1 MALTTIFEQLDQWV
15 TAENQSATAE
25 GFRPLPK
32 SIFKVVG
39 QAALLEAK
47 LKFNVAATVDVDV
60 LNNAKHEVVAKLSE
74 LLMAEGL
81 ELDPL
86 SNEIWMPPE
95 TQYIEIFKGDYVTAM
110 RAETEFIMV
119 SKALKALA
127 KNRVLL
133 RSYIANRPPLSF
145 FKMCEKYKVDLNAV
159 IEG

>member
-15 TAENQSATAE
+15 TAENKSSTVE
-25 GFRPLPK
+25 GFRLLPK
-32 SIFKVVG
+32 SIFRVVG
-39 QAALLEAK
+39 QAALLEANVQ
-47 LKFNVAATVDVDV
+47 FNVAATVDVDV

-74 LLMAEGL
+74 LLMTEGL

-86 SNEIWMPPE
+86 SNEIWMPLE
-95 TQYIEIFKGDYVTAM
+95 TKYIEIFKGVWVTAM

-119 SKALKALA
+119 SKALKAPT

-133 RSYIANRPPLSF
+133 RNYIATRPPLSF
-145 FKMCEKYKVDLNAV
+145 FKMCEKYKVDLNGV